1 MRACITF
8 TRGMMHMPVPWQL
21 WLLLLVTVNLILP
34 LVYLDRLEAQV
45 VVGTMVASMLLMT
58 GLTARTGFTRLL
70 GLGHMAWVPLLVFL
84 WTRLDGVPADDGFG
98 IWMRLLMALNAL
110 SLVIDTVD
118 VIRYI
123 AGDRAETVVV

>member
-1 MRACITF
+1 MRAFITF
-8 TRGMMHMPVPWQL
+8 NRGMMHMPVPWQL
-21 WLLLLVTVNLILP
+21 WLLLLVTVNLIVP